1 MTNRDKLKE
10 MFTLQQKLNDN
21 TNGVGWEAGYT
32 KQDRQINW
40 RRCTYMELAELVDS
54 FNWKHWKDINIAP
67 DWDNVKIEV
76 VDIWH
81 FIMSL
86 GLEEYKLKN
95 KGDIDILV
103 EYTSETKCF
112 NDFVNEAQNVSSED
126 IFMIINTIEHFIK
139 DTINGDDYN
148 KLIDDFFEMA
158 LQCGLNIDILFK
170 HYIAKNVLN
179 EFRQANGYKEGT
191 YKKTWGLKED
201 NIVMLEIL
209 EEKMLSADELYNELE
224 VSYKKISS

>member
-21 TNGVGWEAGYT
+21 TNGIGWEAGYT
-32 KQDRQINW
+32 KQNRQINW
-40 RRCTYMELAELVDS
+40 RRCIYMELAELIDS
-54 FNWKHWKDINIAP
+54 FNWKHWKDINIEP
-67 DWDNVKIEV
+67 DWDNIKIEV

-95 KGDIDILV
+95 KGDIDTLV
-103 EYTSETKCF
+103 EYTYDTKYF
-112 NDFVNEAQNVSSED
+112 NDFVNEAQIVNSED
-126 IFMIINTIEHFIK
+126 IFMIINTIEHFMK
-139 DTINGDDYN
+139 DAIGGEDYN
-148 KLIDDFFEMA
+148 KLIDDFFEIA

-170 HYIAKNVLN
+170 YYIAKNVLN

-191 YKKTWGLKED
+191 YKKTWGDKED
-201 NIVMLEIL
+201 NVIMLEIL
-209 EEKMLSADELYNELE
+209 EENMLSADELYNELGL
-224 VSYKKISS
+224 SYKKLNP